1 MIMSKKNGSTVTR
14 EEAVTLVELVEVEA
28 VVAAVEVPEP
38 VVLTIVRPEPVL
50 APRKLSLDERIQKVE
65 DLSLLIDRYRILNE
79 SRRKLQ
85 TFQLGADGLSSSIQL
100 RDAAG
105 NEFRTSNSAVINTVI
120 DEMKRTLDTKVR
132 EVEDLIYGKQMI
144 MQSNPHKTSCI
155 SSKHNLTLHKYF
167 A

>member
-1 MIMSKKNGSTVTR
+1 MIMSKNNGSAVTR
-14 EEAVTLVELVEVEA
+14 EEAVALIELVEE
-28 VVAAVEVPEP
+28 VAITSAEVPEP
-38 VVLTIVRPEPVL
+38 VVLTVVKPEPVVV
-50 APRKLSLDERIQKVE
+50 PRKLSLDERIQKVE

-120 DEMKRTLDTKVR
+120 DEMKRTLDSKVR
-132 EVEDLIYGKQMI
+132 EVEELIDL
-144 MQSNPHKTSCI
+144 
-155 SSKHNLTLHKYF
+155 
-167 A
+167 

>member
-1 MIMSKKNGSTVTR
+1 MIMIKNNGSAVTR
-14 EEAVTLVELVEVEA
+14 EEAVALIELVEVEA
-28 VVAAVEVPEP
+28 VVAAEVPEP
-38 VVLTIVRPEPVL
+38 VVLTIVKPEPVL

-120 DEMKRTLDTKVR
+120 DEMKRTLDSKVR
-132 EVEDLIYGKQMI
+132 EVEDLID
-144 MQSNPHKTSCI
+144 
-155 SSKHNLTLHKYF
+155 L
-167 A
+167 

>member
-1 MIMSKKNGSTVTR
+1 MIMSKNNGSAVTH
-14 EEAVTLVELVEVEA
+14 EEAVALIELVEE
-28 VVAAVEVPEP
+28 VAITAAEVPEP
-38 VVLTIVRPEPVL
+38 VVLTVVKPEPVTV
-50 APRKLSLDERIQKVE
+50 PRKLSLDERIQKVE

-120 DEMKRTLDTKVR
+120 DEMKRTLDAKVR
-132 EVEDLIYGKQMI
+132 EVEDLID
-144 MQSNPHKTSCI
+144 
-155 SSKHNLTLHKYF
+155 L
-167 A
+167 

>member
-1 MIMSKKNGSTVTR
+1 MK
-14 EEAVTLVELVEVEA
+14 
-28 VVAAVEVPEP
+28 PEP
-38 VVLTIVRPEPVL
+38 VV

-132 EVEDLIYGKQMI
+132 EVEDLID
-144 MQSNPHKTSCI
+144 
-155 SSKHNLTLHKYF
+155 L
-167 A
+167 

>member
-1 MIMSKKNGSTVTR
+1 MIMSKNNGSAVTH
-14 EEAVTLVELVEVEA
+14 EEAVAMIEFVEVEA

-38 VVLTIVRPEPVL
+38 VVLTIVKPEAVQ

-120 DEMKRTLDTKVR
+120 DEMKRTLDTKVK
-132 EVEDLIYGKQMI
+132 EVEDLID
-144 MQSNPHKTSCI
+144 
-155 SSKHNLTLHKYF
+155 L
-167 A
+167 

>member
-1 MIMSKKNGSTVTR
+1 MSKNNGSTVTR
-14 EEAVTLVELVEVEA
+14 EEAVALIELVEE
-28 VVAAVEVPEP
+28 VAITAAEVPEP
-38 VVLTIVRPEPVL
+38 VVLTIVKPEPVQ

-132 EVEDLIYGKQMI
+132 VVEELIDL
-144 MQSNPHKTSCI
+144 
-155 SSKHNLTLHKYF
+155 
-167 A
+167 

>member
-1 MIMSKKNGSTVTR
+1 MSKNNGSTVTR
-14 EEAVTLVELVEVEA
+14 EEAVALIELVEE
-28 VVAAVEVPEP
+28 VAITATEVPEP
-38 VVLTIVRPEPVL
+38 VVLTVVKPEPVVV
-50 APRKLSLDERIQKVE
+50 PRKLSLDERIQKVE

-120 DEMKRTLDTKVR
+120 EEMKRTLDTKVH
-132 EVEDLIYGKQMI
+132 EVEELIDL
-144 MQSNPHKTSCI
+144 
-155 SSKHNLTLHKYF
+155 
-167 A
+167 

>member
-1 MIMSKKNGSTVTR
+1 MIMSKNNGSAVTR
-14 EEAVTLVELVEVEA
+14 EEAVALIELVEG
-28 VVAAVEVPEP
+28 VAITATEVPEP
-38 VVLTIVRPEPVL
+38 VVLTVVKPEPVQ

-65 DLSLLIDRYRILNE
+65 DLSLLIDRYRIINE

-120 DEMKRTLDTKVR
+120 DEMKRTLDTKVK
-132 EVEDLIYGKQMI
+132 EVEDLID
-144 MQSNPHKTSCI
+144 
-155 SSKHNLTLHKYF
+155 L
-167 A
+167 

>member
-1 MIMSKKNGSTVTR
+1 MIMSKKNGSAATHDDGV
-14 EEAVTLVELVEVEA
+14 ALVELVEQIPEA
-28 VVAAVEVPEP
+28 SDDAAVEVLAPAVMTIVKPEP
-38 VVLTIVRPEPVL
+38 VV

-120 DEMKRTLDTKVR
+120 DEMKRTLDSKVH
-132 EVEDLIYGKQMI
+132 EVKELVDL
-144 MQSNPHKTSCI
+144 
-155 SSKHNLTLHKYF
+155 
-167 A
+167 

>member
-1 MIMSKKNGSTVTR
+1 MIMSKNNGSAVTR
-14 EEAVTLVELVEVEA
+14 EEAVALIELVEE
-28 VVAAVEVPEP
+28 VAITPAEVPEP
-38 VVLTIVRPEPVL
+38 VVLTVVKPEPVVVT
-50 APRKLSLDERIQKVE
+50 RKLSLDERIQKVE

-120 DEMKRTLDTKVR
+120 DEMKRTLDSKVR
-132 EVEDLIYGKQMI
+132 EVEDLID
-144 MQSNPHKTSCI
+144 
-155 SSKHNLTLHKYF
+155 L
-167 A
+167 

>member
-1 MIMSKKNGSTVTR
+1 MSKNNGSAVTR
-14 EEAVTLVELVEVEA
+14 EEAVALIELVEE
-28 VVAAVEVPEP
+28 VAITPAEVPEP
-38 VVLTIVRPEPVL
+38 VVLTVVKPEPVVVT
-50 APRKLSLDERIQKVE
+50 RKLSLDERIQKVE

-120 DEMKRTLDTKVR
+120 DEMKRTLDSKVR
-132 EVEDLIYGKQMI
+132 EVEDLID
-144 MQSNPHKTSCI
+144 
-155 SSKHNLTLHKYF
+155 L
-167 A
+167 

>member
-1 MIMSKKNGSTVTR
+1 MIMSKKNGSAVSLD
-14 EEAVTLVELVEVEA
+14 EAVAMIEMVEEQA
-28 VVAAVEVPEP
+28 VVAAEVPER
-38 VVLTIVRPEPVL
+38 VVLTVVKPEPVIV
-50 APRKLSLDERIQKVE
+50 PRKLSLDERIQKVE

-132 EVEDLIYGKQMI
+132 EVEDLID
-144 MQSNPHKTSCI
+144 
-155 SSKHNLTLHKYF
+155 L
-167 A
+167 

>member
-1 MIMSKKNGSTVTR
+1 MIMSKNNGSAVTR
-14 EEAVTLVELVEVEA
+14 EEAVALIELVEVET
-28 VVAAVEVPEP
+28 VVAVEVPEP
-38 VVLTIVRPEPVL
+38 VVLTVVKPEPVQ

-132 EVEDLIYGKQMI
+132 EVEDLID
-144 MQSNPHKTSCI
+144 
-155 SSKHNLTLHKYF
+155 L
-167 A
+167 

>member
-1 MIMSKKNGSTVTR
+1 MSKNNGSAVTR
-14 EEAVTLVELVEVEA
+14 DEAVALIELVDEA
-28 VVAAVEVPEP
+28 VVATVELPEP
-38 VVLTIVRPEPVL
+38 VVLTVVKPEPVQ

-120 DEMKRTLDTKVR
+120 DEMKRTLDSKVR
-132 EVEDLIYGKQMI
+132 EVEELIYGKQMI

>member
-1 MIMSKKNGSTVTR
+1 MPVK
-14 EEAVTLVELVEVEA
+14 
-28 VVAAVEVPEP
+28 PEP
-38 VVLTIVRPEPVL
+38 VI

-120 DEMKRTLDTKVR
+120 DEMKRTPDTKVK
-132 EVEDLIYGKQMI
+132 EVEDLID
-144 MQSNPHKTSCI
+144 
-155 SSKHNLTLHKYF
+155 L
-167 A
+167 

>member
-1 MIMSKKNGSTVTR
+1 MIMSKNNGSAVTR
-14 EEAVTLVELVEVEA
+14 EEAVALIELVEE
-28 VVAAVEVPEP
+28 VAITANEVPEP
-38 VVLTIVRPEPVL
+38 VVLTVVKPEPVVV
-50 APRKLSLDERIQKVE
+50 PRKLSLDERIQKVE

-120 DEMKRTLDTKVR
+120 DEMKRTLDSKVR
-132 EVEDLIYGKQMI
+132 EVEDLID
-144 MQSNPHKTSCI
+144 
-155 SSKHNLTLHKYF
+155 L
-167 A
+167 

>member
-1 MIMSKKNGSTVTR
+1 MIMSKNNGSKVTR
-14 EEAVTLVELVEVEA
+14 EEAVVLIELVDEA
-28 VVAAVEVPEP
+28 VVATVELPEP
-38 VVLTIVRPEPVL
+38 VVLTVVKPEPVQ
-50 APRKLSLDERIQKVE
+50 APRKLSLDERIQKVG

-132 EVEDLIYGKQMI
+132 EVEDLID
-144 MQSNPHKTSCI
+144 
-155 SSKHNLTLHKYF
+155 L
-167 A
+167 

>member
-1 MIMSKKNGSTVTR
+1 MIMSKNNGSAVTR
-14 EEAVTLVELVEVEA
+14 DEAVALVELVEVET
-28 VVAAVEVPEP
+28 VVAVELPEP
-38 VVLTIVRPEPVL
+38 VVLTVVKPEPVQ

-120 DEMKRTLDTKVR
+120 DEMKRTLDTKVK
-132 EVEDLIYGKQMI
+132 EVEDLID
-144 MQSNPHKTSCI
+144 
-155 SSKHNLTLHKYF
+155 L
-167 A
+167 

>member
-1 MIMSKKNGSTVTR
+1 MIMSKNNGSAVTR
-14 EEAVTLVELVEVEA
+14 EEAVALIELVEEVAITATEVPET
-28 VVAAVEVPEP
+28 VVLTVVKPEP
-38 VVLTIVRPEPVL
+38 VVV
-50 APRKLSLDERIQKVE
+50 PRKLSLDERIQKVE

-132 EVEDLIYGKQMI
+132 EVEDLID
-144 MQSNPHKTSCI
+144 
-155 SSKHNLTLHKYF
+155 L
-167 A
+167 

>member
-1 MIMSKKNGSTVTR
+1 MIMSKNNGSAVTR
-14 EEAVTLVELVEVEA
+14 DEAVALVEFVEVET
-28 VVAAVEVPEP
+28 VVAVELPEP
-38 VVLTIVRPEPVL
+38 VVLTVVKPEPVQ

-132 EVEDLIYGKQMI
+132 EVEDLID
-144 MQSNPHKTSCI
+144 
-155 SSKHNLTLHKYF
+155 L
-167 A
+167 

>member
-1 MIMSKKNGSTVTR
+1 MIMSKNNGSAVTR
-14 EEAVTLVELVEVEA
+14 EEAVALIELVEVEA
-28 VVAAVEVPEP
+28 VVAAEVPEP
-38 VVLTIVRPEPVL
+38 VVLTIVKPEPVL
-50 APRKLSLDERIQKVE
+50 TPRKLSLDERIQKVE

-120 DEMKRTLDTKVR
+120 DEMKRTLDSKVR
-132 EVEDLIYGKQMI
+132 EVEDLID
-144 MQSNPHKTSCI
+144 
-155 SSKHNLTLHKYF
+155 L
-167 A
+167 

>member
-1 MIMSKKNGSTVTR
+1 MIMIKNNGSAVTR
-14 EEAVTLVELVEVEA
+14 EEAVALIELVEVEA
-28 VVAAVEVPEP
+28 VVAAEVPEP
-38 VVLTIVRPEPVL
+38 VVLTIVKPEPVL
-50 APRKLSLDERIQKVE
+50 TPRKLSLDERIQKVE

-120 DEMKRTLDTKVR
+120 DEMKRTLDSKVR
-132 EVEDLIYGKQMI
+132 EVEDLID
-144 MQSNPHKTSCI
+144 
-155 SSKHNLTLHKYF
+155 L
-167 A
+167 

>member
-1 MIMSKKNGSTVTR
+1 MIMSKNNGSTVTR
-14 EEAVTLVELVEVEA
+14 EEAVALIELVEE
-28 VVAAVEVPEP
+28 VAITATEVPEP
-38 VVLTIVRPEPVL
+38 VVLTVVKPEPVII
-50 APRKLSLDERIQKVE
+50 PRKLSLDERIQKVE

-132 EVEDLIYGKQMI
+132 EVEDLID
-144 MQSNPHKTSCI
+144 
-155 SSKHNLTLHKYF
+155 L
-167 A
+167 

>member
-1 MIMSKKNGSTVTR
+1 MIMSKNNGSAVTR
-14 EEAVTLVELVEVEA
+14 EEAVALIELVEE
-28 VVAAVEVPEP
+28 VAITAAEVPEP
-38 VVLTIVRPEPVL
+38 VVLTVVKPEPVVV
-50 APRKLSLDERIQKVE
+50 PRKLSLDERIQKVE

-120 DEMKRTLDTKVR
+120 EEMKRTLDTKVR
-132 EVEDLIYGKQMI
+132 EVEDLID
-144 MQSNPHKTSCI
+144 
-155 SSKHNLTLHKYF
+155 L
-167 A
+167 

>member
-1 MIMSKKNGSTVTR
+1 MIMSKNNGSAVTR
-14 EEAVTLVELVEVEA
+14 EEAVALIELVEE
-28 VVAAVEVPEP
+28 VAITATEVPEP
-38 VVLTIVRPEPVL
+38 VVLTVVKPEPVVV
-50 APRKLSLDERIQKVE
+50 PRKLSLDERIQKVE

-120 DEMKRTLDTKVR
+120 DEMKRTLDSKVR
-132 EVEDLIYGKQMI
+132 EVEELIDL
-144 MQSNPHKTSCI
+144 
-155 SSKHNLTLHKYF
+155 
-167 A
+167 

>member
-1 MIMSKKNGSTVTR
+1 MIMSKNNGSTVTR
-14 EEAVTLVELVEVEA
+14 EEAVALIELVEE
-28 VVAAVEVPEP
+28 VAITAAEVPEP
-38 VVLTIVRPEPVL
+38 VVLTIVKPEPVQ

-132 EVEDLIYGKQMI
+132 EVEDLID
-144 MQSNPHKTSCI
+144 
-155 SSKHNLTLHKYF
+155 L
-167 A
+167 

>member
-1 MIMSKKNGSTVTR
+1 MIMSKNNGSTVTR
-14 EEAVTLVELVEVEA
+14 EEAVALIELVEVEA

-38 VVLTIVRPEPVL
+38 VVLTIVKPEPVI

-120 DEMKRTLDTKVR
+120 DEMKRTLDTKVK
-132 EVEDLIYGKQMI
+132 EVEDLID
-144 MQSNPHKTSCI
+144 
-155 SSKHNLTLHKYF
+155 L
-167 A
+167 

>member
-1 MIMSKKNGSTVTR
+1 MIMSKNNGSAVTR
-14 EEAVTLVELVEVEA
+14 DEAVALVELVEVET
-28 VVAAVEVPEP
+28 VVAVELPEP
-38 VVLTIVRPEPVL
+38 VVLTVVKPEPVQ

-132 EVEDLIYGKQMI
+132 EVEDLID
-144 MQSNPHKTSCI
+144 
-155 SSKHNLTLHKYF
+155 L
-167 A
+167 

>member
-1 MIMSKKNGSTVTR
+1 MIMSKNNGSAVTR
-14 EEAVTLVELVEVEA
+14 EEAVALIELVEVEA
-28 VVAAVEVPEP
+28 VVAAEVPEP
-38 VVLTIVRPEPVL
+38 VVLTIVKPEPVI

-132 EVEDLIYGKQMI
+132 EVEELIDL
-144 MQSNPHKTSCI
+144 
-155 SSKHNLTLHKYF
+155 
-167 A
+167 

>member
-1 MIMSKKNGSTVTR
+1 MSKNNGSAVTR
-14 EEAVTLVELVEVEA
+14 EEAVALIELVEEVAITATEVPET
-28 VVAAVEVPEP
+28 VVLTVVKPEP
-38 VVLTIVRPEPVL
+38 VVV
-50 APRKLSLDERIQKVE
+50 PRKLSLDERIQKVE

-132 EVEDLIYGKQMI
+132 EVEDLID
-144 MQSNPHKTSCI
+144 
-155 SSKHNLTLHKYF
+155 L
-167 A
+167 

>member
-1 MIMSKKNGSTVTR
+1 MIMSKNNGSAVTH
-14 EEAVTLVELVEVEA
+14 EEAVALIELVEE
-28 VVAAVEVPEP
+28 VAITAAEVPEP
-38 VVLTIVRPEPVL
+38 VVLTVVKPEPVVV
-50 APRKLSLDERIQKVE
+50 PRKLSLDERIQKVE

-120 DEMKRTLDTKVR
+120 DEMKRTLDTKVK
-132 EVEDLIYGKQMI
+132 EVEDLID
-144 MQSNPHKTSCI
+144 
-155 SSKHNLTLHKYF
+155 L
-167 A
+167 